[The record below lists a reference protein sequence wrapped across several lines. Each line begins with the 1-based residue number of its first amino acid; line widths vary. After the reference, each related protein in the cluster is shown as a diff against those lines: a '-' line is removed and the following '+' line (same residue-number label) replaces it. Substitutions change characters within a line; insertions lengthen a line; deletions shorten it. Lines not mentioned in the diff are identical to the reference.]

1 MNTEL
6 QRLKREKQA
15 KEDNLGEK
23 KVSRKPRW
31 EVCRQGG
38 ANISPKLIKP
48 KGEAISYTSGKKYMR
63 SL

>member
-23 KVSRKPRW
+23 KVSRKPR
-31 EVCRQGG
+31 
-38 ANISPKLIKP
+38 
-48 KGEAISYTSGKKYMR
+48 
-63 SL
+63 

>member
-23 KVSRKPRW
+23 KSVK
-31 EVCRQGG
+31 
-38 ANISPKLIKP
+38 
-48 KGEAISYTSGKKYMR
+48 EAKMR
-63 SL
+63 SM

>member
-23 KVSRKPRW
+23 KK
-31 EVCRQGG
+31 CQG
-38 ANISPKLIKP
+38 SQD
-48 KGEAISYTSGKKYMR
+48 EKYVDR
-63 SL
+63 VGQI